1 MIIVHLSDLHFG
13 MPEYVEKLGENVSKK
28 IEQIKPELLII
39 TGDITDCGYLEDYEE
54 AKKFIDLL
62 KSEKKLIVPGNHD
75 ARNAGYLLF
84 EEFFKTRYPVMKI
97 GNLKIVGVDSSEPD
111 IDDGH
116 IGRSTYNFVR
126 RELKGVPLKMVVLH
140 HHLIPVPNTGRE
152 RNIPVDAGDFLKL
165 IGELHVNLVLWGHKH
180 VPWFWKLNGTLMV
193 HAGTATTRRTKA
205 RIEPSFNVINLNET
219 STKIIIKQISSKT
232 LKEKIIYKGMLK

>member
-75 ARNAGYLLF
+75 ARNAG
-84 EEFFKTRYPVMKI
+84 
-97 GNLKIVGVDSSEPD
+97 
-111 IDDGH
+111 
-116 IGRSTYNFVR
+116 
-126 RELKGVPLKMVVLH
+126 ELKGVPLKMVVLH

-193 HAGTATTRRTKA
+193 NAGTATTRRTKA